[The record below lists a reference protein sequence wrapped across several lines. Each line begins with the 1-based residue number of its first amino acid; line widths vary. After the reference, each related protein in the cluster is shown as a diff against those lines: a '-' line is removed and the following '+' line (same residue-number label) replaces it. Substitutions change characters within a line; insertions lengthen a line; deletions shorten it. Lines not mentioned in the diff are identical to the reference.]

1 MPGIAPSCASSR
13 RQIRHSLNLRNTARG
28 RPQRLQRVYA
38 RTPYFDWRF
47 CFTRSEV
54 FAMSYASLLSVAN
67 GIPSARRSALPCS
80 SVAAVVV
87 IAMSRPR
94 IAGTES

>member
-13 RQIRHSLNLRNTARG
+13 RQIRHSLNLRKTALG

-38 RTPYFDWRF
+38 CTLCFGARF

-54 FAMSYASLLSVAN
+54 LAMLYESLLSVAK
-67 GIPSARRSALPCS
+67 GSPSSRKSARACS
-80 SVAAVVV
+80 SFSAVVV
-87 IAMSRPR
+87 MAMSRPR
-94 IAGTES
+94 IAGTLS

>member
-1 MPGIAPSCASSR
+1 MPGIAPSWARSR
-13 RQIRHSLNLRNTARG
+13 RQIRQILYLRKTARD

-38 RTPYFDWRF
+38 CTLCFGARF

-54 FAMSYASLLSVAN
+54 LATYESLLRSAAN
-67 GIPSARRSALPCS
+67 GSPSAPRSARACS
-80 SVAAVVV
+80 SFTAVVV
-87 IAMSRPR
+87 MATSRPR